1 MRHVSGELVRRPERG
16 ATVRNLG
23 GRRAEYPQARQAVQV
38 QLISWF
44 IIYPYMKKPAEFS
57 NRVGFIVNEVGRLYG
72 RQFDQLSRVEL
83 GLSRAQCRLIGQV
96 KYNESGHPPTQAELA
111 QHLDLTP
118 MAVATLVD
126 RMEAAGW
133 ITRRPSNTDR
143 RANAIELQPRAE
155 AALEKAFAVSDRV
168 QEAALAGFSA
178 AERKQLVGM
187 LQRVRANLQ
196 GGDAPAAEEQ
206 S

>member
-1 MRHVSGELVRRPERG
+1 
-16 ATVRNLG
+16 
-23 GRRAEYPQARQAVQV
+23 
-38 QLISWF
+38 
-44 IIYPYMKKPAEFS
+44 MKKPVDFS

-72 RQFDQLSRVEL
+72 RQFDQLSREEL

-96 KYNESGHPPTQAELA
+96 KYNESGRPPTQAELA

-133 ITRRPSNTDR
+133 VTRRPSETDR

-155 AALEKAFAVSDRV
+155 VALEKAFAVSDRV

-178 AERKQLVGM
+178 AERKQLVSM

-196 GGDAPAAEEQ
+196 GEAPETGV
-206 S
+206 SP

>member
-1 MRHVSGELVRRPERG
+1 
-16 ATVRNLG
+16 
-23 GRRAEYPQARQAVQV
+23 
-38 QLISWF
+38 
-44 IIYPYMKKPAEFS
+44 MKKQDFS
-57 NRVGFIVNEVGRLYG
+57 HRFGFIVNEVGRLYG

-96 KYNESGHPPTQAELA
+96 AYNESDHAPTQAELA

-126 RMEAAGW
+126 RLEAAGW
-133 ITRRPSNTDR
+133 ISRRPSETDR

-155 AALEKAFAVSDRV
+155 AALAKAIAVSDRV
-168 QEAALAGFSA
+168 QDAALAGFSA
-178 AERKQLVGM
+178 AERKELVSM

-196 GGDAPAAEEQ
+196 GDTPDAEAQ

>member
-1 MRHVSGELVRRPERG
+1 MLA
-16 ATVRNLG
+16 ATRAARAGRAGSPPPPAQGVRNAPVEPGFRLH
-23 GRRAEYPQARQAVQV
+23 
-38 QLISWF
+38 LINWL
-44 IIYPYMKKPAEFS
+44 IIYSYMKKLDLSQRF
-57 NRVGFIVNEVGRLYG
+57 GFIVNEVGRLYG

-96 KYNESGHPPTQAELA
+96 AYSETGRAPTQAELA
-111 QHLDLTP
+111 QNLDLTP

-133 ITRRPSNTDR
+133 ISRRPSEIDR

-155 AALEKAFAVSDRV
+155 AALDKALAVSDRV
-168 QEAALAGFSA
+168 QEGALAGFSA
-178 AERKQLVGM
+178 AERKQLVAM

-196 GGDAPAAEEQ
+196 GDLPAAGDA

>member
-1 MRHVSGELVRRPERG
+1 
-16 ATVRNLG
+16 
-23 GRRAEYPQARQAVQV
+23 
-38 QLISWF
+38 
-44 IIYPYMKKPAEFS
+44 MKKHDLSHRF
-57 NRVGFIVNEVGRLYG
+57 GFLVSEVGRLYG
-72 RQFDQLSRVEL
+72 REFDQLSREEL

-96 KYNESGHPPTQAELA
+96 AFNESGRAATQAEIA

-118 MAVATLVD
+118 MAVATMVD

-133 ITRRPSNTDR
+133 ITRRPSDTDR

-155 AALEKAFAVSDRV
+155 AALEKAVAVSDRV

-178 AERKQLVGM
+178 AERKQLVAM
-187 LQRVRANLQ
+187 LQRVRVNLHA
-196 GGDAPAAEEQ
+196 DAVAGAQ

>member
-1 MRHVSGELVRRPERG
+1 
-16 ATVRNLG
+16 
-23 GRRAEYPQARQAVQV
+23 
-38 QLISWF
+38 
-44 IIYPYMKKPAEFS
+44 MKKSDFS
-57 NRVGFIVNEVGRLYG
+57 HRFGFLVNEVGRLYG
-72 RQFDQLSRVEL
+72 RQFDQLSREEL

-96 KYNESGHPPTQAELA
+96 AYNETGHAPTQAELA

-133 ITRRPSNTDR
+133 ISRRPSETDR
-143 RANAIELQPRAE
+143 RANAIALQPRAE
-155 AALEKAFAVSDRV
+155 AALDKAIAISDQV

-178 AERKQLVGM
+178 AERKQLVAM
-187 LQRVRANLQ
+187 LQRVRINLQ
-196 GGDAPAAEEQ
+196 GHLPAAGDA

>member
-1 MRHVSGELVRRPERG
+1 
-16 ATVRNLG
+16 
-23 GRRAEYPQARQAVQV
+23 
-38 QLISWF
+38 
-44 IIYPYMKKPAEFS
+44 MKKHDFS
-57 NRVGFIVNEVGRLYG
+57 HRFGFLVNEVGRLYG
-72 RQFDQLSRVEL
+72 RQFDQLSREAL
-83 GLSRAQCRLIGQV
+83 GLSRAQVRLIGQV
-96 KYNESGHPPTQAELA
+96 AYSENGQPPTQAELA

-133 ITRRPSNTDR
+133 ITRRPSDTDR

-155 AALEKAFAVSDRV
+155 AALVKAFAVGDRV

-178 AERKQLVGM
+178 AERKQLVSM

-196 GGDAPAAEEQ
+196 GDATEP
-206 S
+206 

>member
-1 MRHVSGELVRRPERG
+1 MKRHD
-16 ATVRNLG
+16 
-23 GRRAEYPQARQAVQV
+23 
-38 QLISWF
+38 
-44 IIYPYMKKPAEFS
+44 FS
-57 NRVGFIVNEVGRLYG
+57 HRFGFIVNEVGRLYG

-133 ITRRPSNTDR
+133 ITRRPSETDR

-178 AERKQLVGM
+178 AERKQLVSM

-196 GGDAPAAEEQ
+196 GDNAESGDAA
-206 S
+206 

>member
-1 MRHVSGELVRRPERG
+1 
-16 ATVRNLG
+16 
-23 GRRAEYPQARQAVQV
+23 
-38 QLISWF
+38 
-44 IIYPYMKKPAEFS
+44 MKKLDLS
-57 NRVGFIVNEVGRLYG
+57 NRFAFIVNEVGRLYG

-133 ITRRPSNTDR
+133 ITRRPSDTDR

-178 AERKQLVGM
+178 AERKQLVAM

-196 GGDAPAAEEQ
+196 GDAAE
-206 S
+206 SGGAA

>member
-1 MRHVSGELVRRPERG
+1 
-16 ATVRNLG
+16 
-23 GRRAEYPQARQAVQV
+23 
-38 QLISWF
+38 
-44 IIYPYMKKPAEFS
+44 MKKPVDFS

-72 RQFDQLSRVEL
+72 RQFDQLSREEL

-96 KYNESGHPPTQAELA
+96 KYNESGRPPTQAELA

-133 ITRRPSNTDR
+133 VTRRPSETDR

-155 AALEKAFAVSDRV
+155 VALEKAFAVSDRV

-178 AERKQLVGM
+178 AERKQLVSM

-196 GGDAPAAEEQ
+196 GEAPETGDPP
-206 S
+206 